1 MPRYF
6 YDTEFIEDGQ
16 TIDLISIGIVC
27 EDGRELYLQSV
38 EFEPKKANQW
48 VQEHVLSSLTVC
60 PHLSENCRG
69 LYAHEQGQCTFEKS
83 ARGITGFS
91 SLKMT
96 GYLTG
101 VYEDC
106 PWRTREQI
114 KNEILA
120 FMDVAK
126 YGKPELWAYYADYDH
141 VAFCQ
146 LFGTMMDLPK
156 GFPMYT
162 QDIKQF
168 CDMTGNPRLPDQGKG
183 EHNALADARWNNQA
197 WDFLY
202 SRAQELNDHVARVLE
217 SRAMTEYQEGTHA
230 R

>member
-1 MPRYF
+1 MSRYF

-48 VQEHVLSSLTVC
+48 VKENVLIHLALHPFDSRFSSHSSSYDKLILDWAYHKT
-60 PHLSENCRG
+60 G
-69 LYAHEQGQCTFEKS
+69 GGQCCTG
-83 ARGITGFS
+83 GIDP
-91 SLKMT
+91 L
-96 GYLTG
+96 
-101 VYEDC
+101 C

-120 FMDVAK
+120 FMNVGK

-156 GFPMYT
+156 DFPMYT
-162 QDIKQF
+162 RDIKQF
-168 CDMTGNPRLPDQGKG
+168 HEMTGYPILPEQGKG
-183 EHNALADARWNNQA
+183 EHNALADARWNKQA

-202 SRAQELNDHVARVLE
+202 NRAQELNDHVARVLE
-217 SRAMTEYQEGTHA
+217 SRAMTEYQEGTYA
-230 R
+230 